1 MECGVCYGYV
11 KHCRTILK
19 ALILFFDAIGIHAPE
34 EVSYTHLERF
44 INSLV
49 GWSASTVRSR
59 ISLVRMYFRFL
70 FLNGDIKEPIAEK
83 LPGGLTP
90 RGRTKLPTVWQE
102 DEINKLLGSIDLTN
116 PNGKRNYAMLLL
128 AARLGLRIGDIR
140 ELKLSDIDWQACTL
154 TIIQNKTKEPLTL
167 PVPDDVGWAVIDY
180 LKNGRPVTESKNV
193 FVRHVPPYNSF
204 AITSSLH
211 NIMTKALSD
220 AGITYRGKPS
230 GFHTLRHSL
239 ATHLLQGGVESS
251 AISDIL
257 GHTSPETVKHY
268 LQADL
273 KDLRKSALEV
283 EVRPYVK
290 E

>member
-1 MECGVCYGYV
+1 
-11 KHCRTILK
+11 
-19 ALILFFDAIGIHAPE
+19 
-34 EVSYTHLERF
+34 
-44 INSLV
+44 
-49 GWSASTVRSR
+49 
-59 ISLVRMYFRFL
+59 
-70 FLNGDIKEPIAEK
+70 
-83 LPGGLTP
+83 
-90 RGRTKLPTVWQE
+90 
-102 DEINKLLGSIDLTN
+102 
-116 PNGKRNYAMLLL
+116 MLLL

-154 TIIQNKTKEPLTL
+154 TIIQNKAKEPLTL

-180 LKNGRPVTESKNV
+180 LKNGRSVTESKNV

-204 AITSSLH
+204 AITSNQH
-211 NIMTKALSD
+211 NIINKALSD

-273 KDLRKSALEV
+273 KDLRKCALEV